1 MLVEAPNGTVNA
13 GAGGIPQLL
22 LTGSPLP
29 ESTTLFGLPL
39 NRTTLAKIF
48 DLELTGKMKAALDL
62 QQTLNGVP
70 GNSQVNVYAG
80 YELQKLDGSG
90 NPMVDTYGNP
100 VITALNMSDGTL
112 VKTSDN
118 QDITATGSGVLG
130 AGSVTLEASG
140 NITGTIFALNNV
152 NVNAANNINVSVL
165 GLGNVNV
172 ASAGGAVSGTIIGVS
187 GVSASGSSIDANLE
201 SNGSVSGNTSG
212 QSGLAP
218 GTAANAASQ
227 GMATDNSASPAKNDD
242 TTATDDDEKKKKGKV
257 VLAQKAGRV
266 TVILPPGNNPGFK
279 PPEPRT

>member
-1 MLVEAPNGTVNA
+1 
-13 GAGGIPQLL
+13 
-22 LTGSPLP
+22 
-29 ESTTLFGLPL
+29 LPL
-39 NRTTLAKIF
+39 NLTALAEIF
-48 DLELTGKMKAALDL
+48 NLELTGNMKAALNL

-80 YELQKLDGSG
+80 YELQELDAAG
-90 NPMVDTYGNP
+90 NPIVDAYGNP

-130 AGSVTLEASG
+130 AGSVTMEASG

-152 NVNAANNINVSVL
+152 NVNAANNINVSIL

-172 ASAGGAVSGTIIGVS
+172 SSAGGAVSGTIIGVS

-201 SNGSVSGNTSG
+201 SNGTVSGNTSG
-212 QSGLAP
+212 QSGLAQ

-227 GMATDNSASPAKNDD
+227 GMASADSASPAKED

-257 VLAQKAGRV
+257 ALAQKAGRV
-266 TVILPPGNNPGFK
+266 TVILPPKNNPGFK
-279 PPEPRT
+279 QPEPRT